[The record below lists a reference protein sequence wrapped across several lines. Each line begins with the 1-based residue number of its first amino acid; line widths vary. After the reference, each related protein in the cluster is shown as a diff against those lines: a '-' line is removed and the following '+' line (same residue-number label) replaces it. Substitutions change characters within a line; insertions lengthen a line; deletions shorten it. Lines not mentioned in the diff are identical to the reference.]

1 MSTIA
6 SYLLRP
12 DRPWSTALNCL
23 TPIDLSS
30 GTKEPVHLGTP
41 SPRLSRPLPVHVKL
55 RPEHWKPVV
64 TRSQRGRYQRI
75 APKAYSV
82 VTL

>member
-6 SYLLRP
+6 SYLMRP

-23 TPIDLSS
+23 TPVEFNS
-30 GTKEPVHLGTP
+30 GRKEPQGPATSSDIQHQFPMQVTL
-41 SPRLSRPLPVHVKL
+41 K
-55 RPEHWKPVV
+55 PENWKPV